1 MGEGLGG
8 EGENKREGGNLNLL
22 KNAKVLRKNMTDA
35 ERILWQHLRAGRLFG
50 FKFKR
55 QQPFGRYIVDF
66 VCFDAK
72 LIIEL
77 DGGQHQDAAVQ
88 DAARDNW
95 LKAQGFSVLRF
106 WNNDFLQN
114 QTGYLERIL
123 AELDA
128 ATLSLNPSP
137 IKGEGS

>member
-1 MGEGLGG
+1 M
-8 EGENKREGGNLNLL
+8 NLL

-35 ERILWQHLRAGRLFG
+35 ERILWQQLRAKRFIG

-77 DGGQHQDAAVQ
+77 DGGQHQDAAEQ
-88 DAARDNW
+88 DVMRDSW

-106 WNNDFLQN
+106 WNNEFLQN
-114 QTGYLERIL
+114 RAGCLEKVL
-123 AELDA
+123 EELEA

-137 IKGEGS
+137 LKGEGS

>member
-1 MGEGLGG
+1 M
-8 EGENKREGGNLNLL
+8 NLL

-35 ERILWQHLRAGRLFG
+35 ERILWQHLRAGRLSG

-77 DGGQHQDAAVQ
+77 DGGQHQAAVVQ
-88 DAARDNW
+88 DATRDAW
-95 LKAQGFSVLRF
+95 LIAQGYGVLRF
-106 WNNDFLQN
+106 WNHDFLQN
-114 QTGYLERIL
+114 QMGCLERVL
-123 AELDA
+123 AELDV

-137 IKGEGS
+137 LKGEGS